1 MKVLFAAALLACA
14 LAAGANE
21 LDLSIPR
28 NPPAPAATCDSTVVQ
43 RCSPGAGAAPK
54 PDSYRELERRRGSAD
69 IQRILETVVI
79 EGERQRRAP
88 SLKELLESRAPP
100 PSGIS
105 FVTTRRADGSACT
118 CSAPCPLA
126 PIVPCCVCS
135 KGGSNSAINGTV
147 N

>member
-1 MKVLFAAALLACA
+1 MKVLFAATLLACA
-14 LAAGANE
+14 LAAGATE

-28 NPPAPAATCDSTVVQ
+28 NPPAPATTCDSTVVQ
-43 RCSPGAGAAPK
+43 RCSPRAGETLK

-69 IQRILETVVI
+69 IQRILEAVVI
-79 EGERQRRAP
+79 EGERVRRTP

-100 PSGIS
+100 PSGVS

-118 CSAPCPLA
+118 CSTPCPGA
-126 PIVPCCVCS
+126 PIAPCCVCS